1 QRLVGENQRLVGEN
15 EELRRRLGLDSSN
28 SSRPPSSDSPY
39 DKPKPKASGLRG
51 RSGRRPGKQP
61 GEPGVTRRQVDDPDE
76 RVPVEPGG
84 CCACGADLA
93 DAPVVGVQRRQVFEC
108 SPPPPPRVIEYQVV
122 ARRCECCGRVSY
134 GQAPGWVKAPVQW
147 GPSVAAR
154 GVLAT
159 LAHHLPYGRAAVLL
173 RQLAGVAVTVG
184 FLVAARGRA
193 AALVEPFMVR
203 VRQLLARAGLLH
215 VDETPARVDGK
226 LTYVHVA
233 CNSSYT
239 AMHTGGRRAA

>member
-1 QRLVGENQRLVGEN
+1 MLVRLRAERVEELEQRLAGLEQRVGQLATENDQLSEQNQRLVGENQRLVGEN

-61 GEPGVTRRQVDDPDE
+61 GEPGVNRRQVDDPDE
-76 RVPVEPGG
+76 RVRVEPGG
-84 CCACGADLA
+84 CCGCGADLA

-134 GQAPGWVKAPVQW
+134 GQAPGWVRAP
-147 GPSVAAR
+147 
-154 GVLAT
+154 
-159 LAHHLPYGRAAVLL
+159 
-173 RQLAGVAVTVG
+173 
-184 FLVAARGRA
+184 
-193 AALVEPFMVR
+193 
-203 VRQLLARAGLLH
+203 
-215 VDETPARVDGK
+215 
-226 LTYVHVA
+226 LT
-233 CNSSYT
+233 
-239 AMHTGGRRAA
+239 TGS